1 MQPAVA
7 LTDVSHRYGD
17 ASALRSV
24 TLTVPR
30 GSVLAVVGP
39 NGAGK
44 TTLVRAIAGVIDPG
58 GEVVIDGAPV
68 EGVDRRRIGILPQ
81 AFTPARR
88 LTPRELIRHHA
99 ARYDAVPDPA
109 VVLARVGLG
118 TAELD
123 RPYERLS
130 GGQQRRVCVAM
141 AIAHEPS
148 LLLLYEPTAGIDPAG
163 RRALWDELDRIRE
176 AGTTMIITSHS
187 FAEVDR
193 LADQVCIL
201 DAGAVLAVDTPTALI
216 ESVAGGHRLEVTP
229 APPSAPPM
237 APDAQVIDGTL
248 RLADCDLDTAAA
260 VLRWLETVDA
270 SPRRISWD
278 RSSLA
283 DVYAML
289 TEAA

>member
-7 LTDVSHRYGD
+7 LTDVSHHYGEVT
-17 ASALRSV
+17 ALQEVSLAV
-24 TLTVPR
+24 AE
-30 GSVLAVVGP
+30 GSVLAIVGP

-44 TTLVRAIAGVIDPG
+44 TTLVRAIAGVIDPNG
-58 GEVVIDGAPV
+58 QVAIDGAPAAQ
-68 EGVDRRRIGILPQ
+68 VDRRRIGILPQ

-99 ARYDAVPDPA
+99 ARYDAHPDPA
-109 VVLARVGLG
+109 AVLGRVGLG
-118 TAELD
+118 VGELD

-141 AIAHEPS
+141 AIAHDPT
-148 LLLLYEPTAGIDPAG
+148 LLLLDEPTAGIDPAG
-163 RRALWDELDRIRE
+163 RRALWAELERIRE
-176 AGTTMIITSHS
+176 AGTTMVITSHS

-201 DAGAVLAVDTPTALI
+201 DAGRVLAADAPAALI
-216 ESVAGGHRLEVTP
+216 ETVAGGHRLEVTP
-229 APPSAPPM
+229 APASLPPVAPT
-237 APDAQVIDGTL
+237 AEVVDGRL
-248 RLADCDLDTAAA
+248 RLADCDLETAAA
-260 VLRWLETVDA
+260 VLRWLAETDA
-270 SPRRISWD
+270 TPRRISWD

-289 TEAA
+289 TEAP